1 LFKFKIERKIGMA
14 VNNNPYESWQRLRQN
29 SDYRSTDT
37 QINSLV
43 RQQLSQEEYL
53 RSSNRVNSG
62 PRQITRANMAKNT
75 PQSPHVLAPE
85 DMWGWQNWANKPS
98 SAESPLA
105 TGLRE
110 ENTTTDIPG
119 ASYPPGYNV
128 GGMAGGCNSCR
139 RRRY

>member
-1 LFKFKIERKIGMA
+1 MA
-14 VNNNPYESWQRLRQN
+14 VNNNPYEAWQKLRQN

-62 PRQITRANMAKNT
+62 PQQITRANMAKNSA
-75 PQSPHVLAPE
+75 QSPHVLAPE
-85 DMWGWQNWANKPS
+85 DMWGWQNWAHSPS
-98 SAESPLA
+98 SKESTLA

-110 ENTTTDIPG
+110 ENTSTDIPG

-128 GGMAGGCNSCR
+128 GGMTSGCSSCR
-139 RRRY
+139 RRKY

>member
-1 LFKFKIERKIGMA
+1 MA

-110 ENTTTDIPG
+110 ENTTTTDIPG

-128 GGMAGGCNSCR
+128 GGMTGGCNSCR